1 MTKKITIT
9 LNEKQANLV
18 TMTLESHI
26 MSMQEF
32 DSDGISLPLDRQTAA
47 ETRVITNVINK
58 IVQAMQ
64 GE

>member
-9 LNEKQANLV
+9 LNERQANLV

-32 DSDGISLPLDRQTAA
+32 DSDGTSLPLDRHSATEA
-47 ETRVITNVINK
+47 RVLTNVINK
-58 IVQAMQ
+58 IVQAM
-64 GE
+64 

>member
-32 DSDGISLPLDRQTAA
+32 DSDGTSLPLDRQTAA